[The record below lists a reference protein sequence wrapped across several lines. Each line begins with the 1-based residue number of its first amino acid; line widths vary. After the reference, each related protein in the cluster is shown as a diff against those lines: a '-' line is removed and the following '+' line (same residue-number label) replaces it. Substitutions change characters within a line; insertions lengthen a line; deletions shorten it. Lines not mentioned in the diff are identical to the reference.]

1 MHINDMILMSVD
13 DHVIEPPD
21 MFKNHLPRELWD
33 KAPQFVTTDKGADT
47 WIFEGRKVV
56 NVGLNAVV
64 GRPREEYGCEPT
76 SHDQMRP
83 GVYDI
88 HKRIDDMNVN
98 GLASSLCFGTFVGF
112 DGGFFVAAEDKKNA
126 LRMVQAYNDWHID
139 EWCGSYPG
147 RHIPLAIMPLWDP
160 AAMVKEIERVVKKGC
175 HAFTF
180 PDNPTARGLP
190 SIHNA
195 SWEPVWKA
203 CADNKMVINCH
214 IGTGHPP
221 PHPSMES
228 PINAWITGMP
238 IAIANAASDWVHLTA
253 FSRYKD
259 LKMALSEGG
268 IGWIPYFLERADF
281 TFKHHVW
288 TRVDLGGKLPS
299 EIFREHI
306 LTCFIDDKFG
316 MANYQAIGEDNI
328 AYECDYPH
336 SDCTWP
342 QAPEELFKC
351 VAGVP
356 DSVINKV
363 THENIMRWYSWDPFP
378 AVGGRDKL
386 TVGALRK
393 VAAEAGVDTTP
404 VSYGGGNPTLGSKG
418 PVTSGDV
425 VKLFQGQ
432 SGDEAA

>member
-1 MHINDMILMSVD
+1 
-13 DHVIEPPD
+13 
-21 MFKNHLPRELWD
+21 
-33 KAPQFVTTDKGADT
+33 
-47 WIFEGRKVV
+47 
-56 NVGLNAVV
+56 
-64 GRPREEYGCEPT
+64 
-76 SHDQMRP
+76 
-83 GVYDI
+83 
-88 HKRIDDMNVN
+88 
-98 GLASSLCFGTFVGF
+98 
-112 DGGFFVAAEDKKNA
+112 
-126 LRMVQAYNDWHID
+126 
-139 EWCGSYPG
+139 
-147 RHIPLAIMPLWDP
+147 
-160 AAMVKEIERVVKKGC
+160 
-175 HAFTF
+175 
-180 PDNPTARGLP
+180 
-190 SIHNA
+190 
-195 SWEPVWKA
+195 
-203 CADNKMVINCH
+203 
-214 IGTGHPP
+214 
-221 PHPSMES
+221 
-228 PINAWITGMP
+228 
-238 IAIANAASDWVHLTA
+238 
-253 FSRYKD
+253 
-259 LKMALSEGG
+259 
-268 IGWIPYFLERADF
+268 
-281 TFKHHVW
+281 HVW

-378 AVGGRDKL
+378 AIGGRDKL

-432 SGDEAA
+432 SGDEAASGSPGKTQTSKRVGSAHPFLFATTGHRRGERRQTALRFWSRHPTYSQVGNWGGSLGWRAEVSSSAGDWHVLAPLLETSAL